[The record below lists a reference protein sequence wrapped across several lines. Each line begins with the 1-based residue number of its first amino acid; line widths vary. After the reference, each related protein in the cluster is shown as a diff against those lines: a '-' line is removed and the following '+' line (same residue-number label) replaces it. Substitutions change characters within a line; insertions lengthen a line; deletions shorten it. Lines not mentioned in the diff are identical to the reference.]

1 MQKTAFKL
9 GFFGN
14 KILRGTVQPRTPA
27 HLQRCKTDMKTLA
40 ACWCWL
46 VAMLVIV
53 AAVVGGSGVVV
64 WCLFIERGCIYIY
77 IYRCSKYLLS

>member
-14 KILRGTVQPRTPA
+14 KMLRGTVLPRTPA

-40 ACWCWL
+40 VYWCWL
-46 VAMLVIV
+46 VAVLVTV
-53 AAVVGGSGVVV
+53 SPVVVGSGVVV
-64 WCLFIERGCIYIY
+64 
-77 IYRCSKYLLS
+77 